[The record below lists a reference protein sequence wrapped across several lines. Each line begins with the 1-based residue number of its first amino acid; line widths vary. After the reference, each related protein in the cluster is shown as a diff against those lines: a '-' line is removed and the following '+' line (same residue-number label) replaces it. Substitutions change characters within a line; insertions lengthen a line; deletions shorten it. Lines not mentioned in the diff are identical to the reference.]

1 MLIILSDLHL
11 TDGTC
16 GEPISA
22 DAFYVFAERLDEMA
36 MRASW
41 RADGTYRP
49 IDEINILLLGDI
61 LDPLHSTLWLDT
73 ALNTPE
79 YTRPWTD
86 RNAPR
91 YAEKLHQITQAILKK
106 NAESLESLR
115 NIKVEIPRELSTQR
129 HWRARK
135 TQVEVPVNFFY
146 MIGNH
151 DWYYGIEG
159 AAFDAIR
166 AEIVEAL
173 GLAQSNAPFPYEPED
188 DPKLAAMLAQYR
200 VYAIHGD
207 RYDSFNFDPAQKT
220 RIHSGLGDVF
230 TVEML
235 NRFPV
240 EVARQLPELP
250 ENVIANFRELSHV
263 RPALATTLWVSSQ
276 IKHNNLPNETQNE
289 IKKIWEQMGK
299 EFLALDVV
307 RDFDK
312 TFEFDSVDKLEV
324 ALNISKLASFQTIND
339 LALWVQE
346 KVWGGDISY
355 ARYALQEKAFTE
367 KKANYIIYGHTHHYE
382 LKPLDTEENSRQLED
397 RLYFN
402 SGTWH
407 TFYDLAI
414 NKPYEQKFVK
424 YQISNYLIF
433 YKDDERHGHKFE
445 TLSGIFS

>member
-16 GEPISA
+16 GESIGP

-41 RADGTYRP
+41 REDGTYRP
-49 IDEINILLLGDI
+49 IAEINILLLGDI

-73 ALNTPE
+73 DLNTPD

-86 RNAPR
+86 RNHPL
-91 YAEKLHQITQAILKK
+91 YAKKLAQVTQAIIKE
-106 NAESLESLR
+106 NADSLR
-115 NIKVEIPRELSTQR
+115 VLRDLKVEIPSQLDTQHQWRE
-129 HWRARK
+129 K
-135 TQVEVPVNFFY
+135 TDQVEVPVYLFY
-146 MIGNH
+146 MLGNH
-151 DWYYGIEG
+151 DWYYGIKG

-166 AEIVEAL
+166 AEIVETL
-173 GLAQSNAPFPYEPED
+173 GLAQSNAPFPYEPSD
-188 DPKLAAMLAQYR
+188 DKKLASMLDQYR
-200 VYAIHGD
+200 VYAFHGD
-207 RYDSFNFDPAQKT
+207 RYDTFNFDPDQT
-220 RIHSGLGDVF
+220 GRIHSGLGDVF

-250 ENVIANFRELSHV
+250 EKVIANFRELSHV

-276 IKHNNLPNETQNE
+276 IKHNNLPNATQTK
-289 IKKIWEQMGK
+289 IKKIWEKMGS

-312 TFEFDSVDKLEV
+312 RLEFDSVDKLEI
-324 ALNISKLASFQTIND
+324 ALSISKAASFQTIND

-346 KVWGGDISY
+346 KLWGGIISY
-355 ARYALQEKAFTE
+355 AKHAVEEKAFKE
-367 KKANYIIYGHTHHYE
+367 KKANYIVYGHTHHHE
-382 LKPLDTEENSRQLED
+382 IKPLDTEENGNQLED
-397 RLYFN
+397 QVYFN

-407 TFYDLAI
+407 TFYDLAV
-414 NKPYEQKFVK
+414 NKPYEQKFIK
-424 YQISNYLIF
+424 YQISTYLLF
-433 YKDDERHGHKFE
+433 YKDGERRGHKFE
-445 TLSGIFS
+445 TLSATFS

>member
-16 GEPISA
+16 SESIGA

-41 RADGTYRP
+41 RKDGPYRP

-73 ALNTPE
+73 EPNTSE

-86 RNAPR
+86 RNHPL
-91 YAEKLHQITQAILKK
+91 YAKKLSKITQAILKK
-106 NAESLESLR
+106 NADSLLVLR
-115 NIKVEIPRELSTQR
+115 NLKVEIPRQLGTQLN
-129 HWRARK
+129 WREN
-135 TQVEVPVNFFY
+135 TNLVEVPVRLFY

-151 DWYYGIEG
+151 DWYYGIPG
-159 AAFDAIR
+159 DHFDAIR
-166 AEIVEAL
+166 AEIVKAL
-173 GLAQSNAPFPYEPED
+173 GLAQTSAPFPYQPD
-188 DPKLAAMLAQYR
+188 DAPAIAAMLAQHR

-207 RYDSFNFDPAQKT
+207 RYDSFNFDPSQT
-220 RIHSGLGDVF
+220 GRIHSALGDVF

-250 ENVIANFRELSHV
+250 QKIIANLRQLSHV

-276 IKHNNLPNETQNE
+276 IKHSELPDDTQDK
-289 IKKIWEQMGK
+289 IKSIWEKMGA

-307 RDFDK
+307 RDFDQRL
-312 TFEFDSVDKLEV
+312 EFDSVDKLEI
-324 ALNISKLASFQTIND
+324 ALNIAKFTSFQTIND

-346 KVWGGDISY
+346 KIWGGNISFV
-355 ARYALQEKAFTE
+355 RYALEEKAFKE
-367 KKANYIIYGHTHHYE
+367 KKANYIVYGHTHHYE
-382 LKPLDTEENSRQLED
+382 LIPLDTEENGRQLED
-397 RLYFN
+397 QVYFN
-402 SGTWH
+402 SGTWQ
-407 TFYDLAI
+407 TFFDLAV
-414 NKPYEQKFVK
+414 NKPYEQKFIQ
-424 YQISNYLIF
+424 YQLSTYLLF
-433 YKDDERHGHKFE
+433 YKDDERRGHKFE
-445 TLSGIFS
+445 TLSATFS